1 VGRAILSVLIEWGI
15 LTEMSNGSFYDTKE
29 GRFFP
34 ALNRSKRS
42 AFFRNF
48 LADRYTHQM
57 YWEET
62 HEYIVI
68 DADEWVKI
76 RTRLRR
82 AGARYKTFPIPDEL
96 IIVAREG
103 EVELPVEF
111 KARKQMVDSWLELA
125 PEGSRCGGVHG
136 FGGPWKGSRRN
147 GKSEPGR
154 YIHLFQ
160 NTGDVVEV
168 LKMTKV
174 EFVEIDEN
182 VHLMNMTTDEGKE
195 YVEEYLVI

>member
-1 VGRAILSVLIEWGI
+1 
-15 LTEMSNGSFYDTKE
+15 MSSGSFYDVKE

-34 ALNRSKRS
+34 ALNRSKQS

-57 YWEET
+57 YWEEAHQYVLVET
-62 HEYIVI
+62 
-68 DADEWVKI
+68 DLWVAL

-82 AGARYKTFPIPDEL
+82 AGARHKTFPMTDEL
-96 IIVAREG
+96 IVVTQEG
-103 EVELPVEF
+103 EFELPEDF
-111 KARKQMVDSWLELA
+111 RARKQMVDSWLELA
-125 PEGSRCGGVHG
+125 PSGLRCGGTRG
-136 FGGPWKGSRRN
+136 FGGPWKGSRKN

-160 NTGDVVEV
+160 NTDDVVEV
-168 LKMTKV
+168 LKMTEV

-182 VHLMNMTTDEGKE
+182 VHLTNMGADEGEE
-195 YVEEYLVI
+195 YVREYMFT